1 MYINKYDKTD
11 APKLIFW
18 SYTFKIS
25 VDKSVKTG

>member
-1 MYINKYDKTD
+1 MFSNEYDETD
-11 APKLIFW
+11 APKHIFW